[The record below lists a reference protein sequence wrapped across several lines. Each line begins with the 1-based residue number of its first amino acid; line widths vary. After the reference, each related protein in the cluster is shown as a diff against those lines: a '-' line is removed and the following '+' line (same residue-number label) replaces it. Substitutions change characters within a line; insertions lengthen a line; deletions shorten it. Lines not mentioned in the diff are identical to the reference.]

1 MDAAA
6 FQSQLEFYMPP
17 CGVCNMETLRFTP
30 EMLKIFYIARVLFS
44 ETSTHR
50 IKAQTAPLLNREEIF
65 TSHTVTSPI
74 DTEATNPS
82 LMDNF
87 INLTKMTALRDIAR
101 LLPREYFLYSDLI
114 FYKKLANREL
124 IKIDYESPS
133 GGVTSVD
140 SFLKHHET
148 ELKRSQKVYLLF
160 DNSTSMNGEKFKKL
174 FVAKAI
180 AIEYLRRVCLEH
192 PQIYFR
198 SFHTDVGNL
207 VKAATEESIYKLIN
221 HISQI
226 QTGGGRITNIGDA
239 IVQAIEDIT
248 SDRELEQAEIMVLT
262 DGFGP
267 IPTDLRQQLG
277 EIKLHIVLIPDLDI
291 EKILVIY
298 PTRQEWERGGP
309 SGTRPMPD
317 FWQYYS
323 KTPPPMFLE
332 GEEMY
337 KDTMRSYQLASKSI
351 ADQKGLEIL
360 QGLNQIYK
368 LHAVCKEFIFVL
380 ITSILNESFQFSV
393 TDLESMEAHIRE
405 MNGKDIS
412 IMNNEQKL
420 QFLQAVNFL
429 LQFLMMARSNAKDKA
444 TKQKIGELRIFLEAI
459 QSRIM
464 QDPWIR
470 TMLQADD
477 IKINFKFD
485 LGAARKEDQMPMLE
499 AFGWLMR
506 FFWQTIA
513 DSFRRIWHEYKM

>member
-1 MDAAA
+1 MNGAE
-6 FQSQLEFYMPP
+6 FQTQLEFYMPP

-30 EMLKIFYIARVLFS
+30 EMLKIFYIARVLLS

-50 IKAQTAPLLNREEIF
+50 IRQQTSPLLNREEVF
-65 TSHTVTSPI
+65 ESRTVITET
-74 DTEATNPS
+74 DTEAKKPS

-87 INLTKMTALRDIAR
+87 INLTKISALRDMAH
-101 LLPREYFLYSDLI
+101 LLPREHFIYSDII

-133 GGVTSVD
+133 GGITSVD
-140 SFLKHHET
+140 NFLKHHET

-180 AIEYLRRVCLEH
+180 AIEYLRRVSREH

-198 SFHTDVGNL
+198 SFHSDVGNL
-207 VKAATEESIYKLIN
+207 VKAATEETIYKLIN
-221 HISQI
+221 HIAHL

-248 SDRELEQAEIMVLT
+248 ADPELEQAEIMVLT

-267 IPTDLRQQLG
+267 IPKDLNEQLG
-277 EIKLHIVLIPDLDI
+277 SIKLHIVLIPDLDI
-291 EKILVIY
+291 EKILTMY
-298 PTRQEWERGGP
+298 PDRTEWERGGP
-309 SGTRPMPD
+309 TGTRPMPD

-337 KDTMRSYQLASKSI
+337 KDSVRSYQLASKSI
-351 ADQKGLEIL
+351 SEQKGLEIL

-368 LHAVCKEFIFVL
+368 LQEVCREFIFIL
-380 ITSILNESFQFSV
+380 ITSILNESFKFSQS
-393 TDLESMEAHIRE
+393 DLEGMEAHIRE
-405 MNGKDIS
+405 MNERDLS
-412 IMNNEQKL
+412 RMNNDQKL

-429 LQFLMMARSNAKDKA
+429 LQFLQMARANAKDAA
-444 TKQKIGELRIFLEAI
+444 TKKKIGELRSFLEAI
-459 QSRIM
+459 QARIL

-470 TMLQADD
+470 TMLRADD

-485 LGAARKEDQMPMLE
+485 LGAARKEEQMSLLE
-499 AFGWLMR
+499 AFGWLAK

-513 DSFRRIWHEYKM
+513 DAFRRIWHEYKM